1 MADDKDSATA
11 VVKSEKPDNEFLLP
25 NDGNF
30 LQNYLNSQKCEKKPT
45 IGAVQVKKEP
55 QKKVSTLKK
64 SRFTSMLN
72 QMKRAKAGS
81 SAYPTSKKSS
91 HFRNDDSSSDEN
103 EGQSKATKTTANI
116 NSASSS
122 YSSLGSTSQATP
134 FVNVKT
140 EVKSEQVPSSQP
152 RARKRKSRWGEK
164 VDLAEVAPPGVA
176 NIPGMPTA
184 VQTVI
189 PTINVPN
196 PYRTPGLVG
205 CSELSDAQRKQLEEQ
220 REMQAMYNMIM
231 ASRNAQQ
238 TAANASRQLKQKKNK
253 LEYDSDEEIDDK
265 LGTWEHQ
272 SRRLEME
279 KTKELAEKLTGESE
293 GKHFIGDFLPP
304 DELERFMETFKALK
318 EGRTPDFSD
327 YKDFK
332 IKCDNLGFKM
342 LEKMGWSEGEGLGS
356 GKQGITAPINQ
367 GKQSIDGRGVGISN
381 PDVLN
386 NEDDEFSAYRKRM
399 MLAYRFRPNP
409 LNNPRRPY
417 Y

>member
-1 MADDKDSATA
+1 MSDSTDSATA
-11 VVKSEKPDNEFLLP
+11 VVKSEHPENDFPFK

-30 LQNYLNSQKCEKKPT
+30 MQNYLNSQRTEKKTTDVSSQIKIELPVPVP
-45 IGAVQVKKEP
+45 A
-55 QKKVSTLKK
+55 KKVLPPLKK

-72 QMKRAKAGS
+72 QMKRAKSGGS
-81 SAYPTSKKSS
+81 TSSNFKKTSL
-91 HFRNDDSSSDEN
+91 NDSSSDDESTT
-103 EGQSKATKTTANI
+103 GIKYRKTTANI
-116 NSASSS
+116 NSA
-122 YSSLGSTSQATP
+122 TSQPTAQVKIEP
-134 FVNVKT
+134 KT
-140 EVKSEQVPSSQP
+140 EGAMPQS
-152 RARKRKSRWGEK
+152 RTRKRRSRWGEK
-164 VDLAEVAPPGVA
+164 VDLAEVAPPGLA
-176 NIPGMPTA
+176 NIPGVSA
-184 VQTVI
+184 
-189 PTINVPN
+189 PTIQASPISLGVPN

-238 TAANASRQLKQKKNK
+238 AAAEATYQTSQKKNK
-253 LEYDSDEEIDDK
+253 HAYDSDEEIDDK

-272 SRRLEME
+272 KRRIEME
-279 KTKELAEKLTGESE
+279 KTKELAEKLTNESD

-304 DELERFMETFKALK
+304 DQLERFMETFKALK

-332 IKCDNLGFKM
+332 LKCDNIGFKM
-342 LEKMGWSEGEGLGS
+342 LEKMGWNEGEGLGS
-356 GKQGITAPINQ
+356 GKQGITAPVNQ
-367 GKQSIDGRGVGISN
+367 GKKTIDGRGVGVDN
-381 PDVLN
+381 PDALHKD
-386 NEDDEFSAYRKRM
+386 DDEFSAYRKRM